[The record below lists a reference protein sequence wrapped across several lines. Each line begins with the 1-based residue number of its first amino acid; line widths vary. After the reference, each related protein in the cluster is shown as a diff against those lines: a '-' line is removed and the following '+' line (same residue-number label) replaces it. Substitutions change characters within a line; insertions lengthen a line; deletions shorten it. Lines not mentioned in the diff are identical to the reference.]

1 MPNTTSQN
9 SPLQCYMNYTIQEPI
24 FGNYIIQNIQ
34 TNSNIFTRDQI
45 YSKVFVREQENSKIL
60 TRDQKYLKIFL
71 YNQSMT
77 TIETIVSSTNNDNTS
92 GDISKNPLAYSLLQ
106 ALVIV
111 IFIYFITIAICCIA
125 IQRYK
130 KRLYKNHLN
139 ISYDA
144 QYNNNSGCY

>member
-1 MPNTTSQN
+1 
-9 SPLQCYMNYTIQEPI
+9 MNYTIQEPI
-24 FGNYIIQNIQ
+24 FGNYIIKNIQ
-34 TNSNIFTRDQI
+34 TNSNIFTCDQI
-45 YSKVFVREQENSKIL
+45 YSKESTREQENSKIF
-60 TRDQKYLKIFL
+60 TRDQKYLKISL
-71 YNQSMT
+71 HNQSMT
-77 TIETIVSSTNNDNTS
+77 TIETIASTNNDNTS

-130 KRLYKNHLN
+130 KRLYKNHPN

-144 QYNNNSGCY
+144 QYNNSGCC

>member
-1 MPNTTSQN
+1 
-9 SPLQCYMNYTIQEPI
+9 MNYTIQEPI
-24 FGNYIIQNIQ
+24 FGNYIIKNIR

-45 YSKVFVREQENSKIL
+45 YSKESTREQENSKIF
-60 TRDQKYLKIFL
+60 TRDQKYLKISL
-71 YNQSMT
+71 HNQSMT
-77 TIETIVSSTNNDNTS
+77 TIETIASTNNDNTS

-130 KRLYKNHLN
+130 KRLYKNYPN
-139 ISYDA
+139 ILYDA
-144 QYNNNSGCY
+144 QYNNSGCC

>member
-1 MPNTTSQN
+1 
-9 SPLQCYMNYTIQEPI
+9 MNYTIQEPSFI
-24 FGNYIIQNIQ
+24 NNIIRNIQ
-34 TNSNIFTRDQI
+34 INQRIYPRDQT
-45 YSKVFVREQENSKIL
+45 YSQ
-60 TRDQKYLKIFL
+60 TQIFF
-71 YNQSMT
+71 NRQSMT
-77 TIETIVSSTNNDNTS
+77 TIQTIVPTIIDNTS

-130 KRLYKNHLN
+130 KRLYKNHPN

-144 QYNNNSGCY
+144 QYNNNLGCC

>member
-1 MPNTTSQN
+1 
-9 SPLQCYMNYTIQEPI
+9 MNYTIQEPI
-24 FGNYIIQNIQ
+24 FGNYIIKNIR
-34 TNSNIFTRDQI
+34 TNSNIFTRDQT
-45 YSKVFVREQENSKIL
+45 YSKIFTREQENSKIF

-71 YNQSMT
+71 HNQSMT

-130 KRLYKNHLN
+130 KRLYKNHPN

-144 QYNNNSGCY
+144 QYNNSGCC

>member
-1 MPNTTSQN
+1 
-9 SPLQCYMNYTIQEPI
+9 MNYTIQEPI
-24 FGNYIIQNIQ
+24 FGNNVIKNIR

-45 YSKVFVREQENSKIL
+45 YSKESTREQENSKIF
-60 TRDQKYLKIFL
+60 TRDQKYLKISL
-71 YNQSMT
+71 HNQSMT
-77 TIETIVSSTNNDNTS
+77 TIETIASTNNDNTS

-144 QYNNNSGCY
+144 QYNDNSGCC

>member
-1 MPNTTSQN
+1 MIK
-9 SPLQCYMNYTIQEPI
+9 YTQKNPHVNKKTQKI
-24 FGNYIIQNIQ
+24 F
-34 TNSNIFTRDQI
+34 
-45 YSKVFVREQENSKIL
+45 
-60 TRDQKYLKIFL
+60 TRDQKYLKISL
-71 YNQSMT
+71 HNQSMT
-77 TIETIVSSTNNDNTS
+77 TIETIASTNNDNTS

-144 QYNNNSGCY
+144 QYNNNLDCY